1 MRVTYRKLLWTVVP
15 LLLAAAALGLIAVHG
30 RLQVTLTQA
39 EIQDRVE
46 KQLDKDYPISGIG
59 GLLLKSA
66 RLKAANVEFED
77 SQALVTFELE
87 GKLITGKSFAI
98 TASTIGSPIYSSGAF
113 FFKPNNIEIEDV
125 TYEGGRPTEAVDS
138 LIQQRI
144 RSERIRRLISGKTHH
159 VEEWALRLAERAA
172 TKVLLEK
179 PVYKPKDDV
188 KGYLIKASLESVAIA
203 GDRLVVSFSL
213 WQLTITVVI
222 GILCLAGAAVLA
234 LVLIRNPLLGAALIF
249 T

>member
-1 MRVTYRKLLWTVVP
+1 VRVTYRKLLWTVVP

-87 GKLITGKSFAI
+87 GKLITGK
-98 TASTIGSPIYSSGAF
+98 F